1 MADRRI
7 LTKRS
12 KDEVWVENGV
22 VACRVCKKNGV
33 HTQEFYASR
42 DGEWKLIAQSINPS
56 IVEASNFATP
66 AELSISVNKAGTVLG
81 APDSIT
87 GIYESADLV
96 KENEDLATLLL
107 AGEWQGFKIY
117 SYITVFKES
126 DFIKVHTKAVP
137 PQHTFKMEYFLAT
150 YAFTPDGGKLSE
162 YQKPD
167 FIWVPNLRPGDD
179 MVIGDHVFRA
189 PALVLQKDSLVERAS
204 YTHNI

>member
-66 AELSISVNKAGTVLG
+66 AELSISVNKAGTVL
-81 APDSIT
+81 
-87 GIYESADLV
+87 
-96 KENEDLATLLL
+96 DLATLLL

-189 PALVLQKDSLVERAS
+189 PALVLQKDSLVSAHWCRILMCWREGEL
-204 YTHNI
+204 YPQYLTLI